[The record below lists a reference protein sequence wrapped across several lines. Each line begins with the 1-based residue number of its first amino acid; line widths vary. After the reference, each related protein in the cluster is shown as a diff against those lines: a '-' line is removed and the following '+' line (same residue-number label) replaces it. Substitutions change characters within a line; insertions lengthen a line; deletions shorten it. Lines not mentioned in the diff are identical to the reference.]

1 MPVVGLLPGTL
12 DKPLLAGGLLA
23 AMALAVATLAVA
35 SLVRR
40 DRAGH
45 GPTSRRMCR
54 ALRLSRS
61 ECRLLGKVARG
72 ARAPGAG
79 SLLVSRGHFDT
90 AVGLFG
96 ARPDRARQL
105 ALIRR
110 RVFDGGGAM
119 L

>member
-1 MPVVGLLPGTL
+1 MMLAGSLGPGAL
-12 DKPLLAGGLLA
+12 DKPLLAGGLLV
-23 AMALAVATLAVA
+23 AMALSIATLAIA

-40 DRAGH
+40 DRTGH

-96 ARPDRARQL
+96 GPPDCARQL

-110 RVFDGGGAM
+110 KVFDGG
-119 L
+119 

>member
-1 MPVVGLLPGTL
+1 VIPAVELLSGAL
-12 DKPLLAGGLLA
+12 EQPLLAGGLLV
-23 AMALAVATLAVA
+23 AMALAIATLAIA

-54 ALRLSRS
+54 ALSLSRS
-61 ECRLLGKVARG
+61 DCRLLGRVARG

-96 ARPDRARQL
+96 ASTDRARQL
-105 ALIRR
+105 ASIRR
-110 RVFDGGGAM
+110 KVFDGG
-119 L
+119 

>member
-1 MPVVGLLPGTL
+1 MMPAVGLLPGAL

-54 ALRLSRS
+54 AVRLSRS

-90 AVGLFG
+90 AVGLFA

-110 RVFDGGGAM
+110 RVFDSR
-119 L
+119 